1 MAVDEVR
8 SYATLMCGMK
18 RMTNVCRLNIT
29 QTLVSASKSGK
40 GGQVSDMEM
49 RKWANAMAQKTKPG
63 ARPISSFKDPS
74 LSTGVFLLDVLEG
87 LRPGIVDPQLVLNVS
102 QDGDYEERRQNGMRA
117 FIPSS

>member
-1 MAVDEVR
+1 
-8 SYATLMCGMK
+8 MK

-63 ARPISSFKDPS
+63 ARPDQFVQGPVAIDWR
-74 LSTGVFLLDVLEG
+74 LLAR
-87 LRPGIVDPQLVLNVS
+87 RP
-102 QDGDYEERRQNGMRA
+102 
-117 FIPSS
+117 